1 MDNKT
6 INPNYTCDGCF
17 YIDLYGTDEPCCS
30 CARNNLSGYYE
41 DEYVDVEVTNEIYLD
56 CLKVVRYE

>member
-6 INPNYTCDGCF
+6 INPAYTCNGCF
-17 YIDLYGTDEPCCS
+17 YEDLYGTDEPCCS

-41 DEYVDVEVTNEIYLD
+41 DKYVDAESINEIYWD
-56 CLKVVRYE
+56 